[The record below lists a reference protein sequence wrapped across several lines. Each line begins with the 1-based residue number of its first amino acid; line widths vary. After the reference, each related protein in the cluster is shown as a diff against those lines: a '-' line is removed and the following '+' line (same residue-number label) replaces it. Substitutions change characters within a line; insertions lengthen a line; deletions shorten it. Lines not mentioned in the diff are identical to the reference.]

1 MSRGQR
7 QTVALARA
15 TLNDPPVLLMDEPTA
30 SLDARAE
37 KQFIH
42 AMKNVSKDRTLLL
55 ITHKM
60 HLLNL
65 VDRII
70 VLDRGHLVAD
80 GPKAEV
86 LDKLSKGLISG
97 GKSHE

>member
-1 MSRGQR
+1 
-7 QTVALARA
+7 
-15 TLNDPPVLLMDEPTA
+15 MDEPTA

-37 KQFIH
+37 KQFIQ
-42 AMKNVSKDRTLLL
+42 AMHNVSRDRTLLL

-70 VLDRGHLVAD
+70 VLDRGQIVAD
-80 GPKAEV
+80 GAKADV
-86 LDKLSKGLISG
+86 LKKLNEGLLAG
-97 GKSHE
+97 APNK

>member
-1 MSRGQR
+1 M
-7 QTVALARA
+7 ALARA
-15 TLNDPPVLLMDEPTA
+15 ILNDPPVLLMDEPTA

-37 KQFIH
+37 KQFMRSMH
-42 AMKNVSKDRTLLL
+42 NVSRDRTLII

-70 VLDRGHLVAD
+70 VMDKGHIIAD
-80 GPKAEV
+80 GPKNQV
-86 LDKLSKGLISG
+86 LEKLNQGLMAG
-97 GKSHE
+97 GK